1 MAEPSAPQRATP
13 QRATPSADS
22 TGLRRTWLVACIVG
36 ELVGFIPPALTGALL
51 VSLGVAEPVLVLG
64 LVIAGVG
71 EGAVLGSIQQQ
82 ALRPVVPVDGW
93 ASATAIG
100 AGLAWL
106 AGMGG
111 SSLVGAIGPVALI
124 GVAPAWVVGLLAMP
138 VLQRRRLRAAGL
150 SGTRVWITR
159 SVLAWTVGVAI
170 PVVALSIVPN
180 GAPLVAH
187 IAVAILAAVAMG
199 ATVGV
204 ITGRCLEQIV
214 APLPGQAG
222 ASRSVVISR

>member
-138 VLQRRRLRAAGL
+138 VLHAEDCALPDCRAPVCGSCGRFWRGRSAWRSPLSPCRSCPTERLL
-150 SGTRVWITR
+150 
-159 SVLAWTVGVAI
+159 
-170 PVVALSIVPN
+170 
-180 GAPLVAH
+180 
-187 IAVAILAAVAMG
+187 
-199 ATVGV
+199 
-204 ITGRCLEQIV
+204 
-214 APLPGQAG
+214 
-222 ASRSVVISR
+222 